1 MSLSKRND
9 ALEHFRQGNF
19 AKAIKLYLELRVD
32 YPLDTDIH
40 TALARIFYL
49 NRQFEKS
56 LQSYMMTLHLC
67 ASAHFQNRPISGEEK
82 SKFLASSSFTTHI
95 GCSQVAL
102 DMNNL
107 KSRLSKHFDVEKNL
121 NIYRS
126 ILMNKPGKLDDEYL
140 IFCNSIGH
148 HLYERFIE
156 WDNLQLKNTNDVMAM
171 VKFYESLCT
180 EETNFTLS

>member
-9 ALEHFRQGNF
+9 ALEHVRQGNF
-19 AKAIKLYLELRVD
+19 VKAIKLYLELRVD
-32 YPLDTDIH
+32 NPLDTDIH
-40 TALARIFYL
+40 TALARLFYL

-67 ASAHFQNRPISGEEK
+67 ASAHFYNRPITSEEK
-82 SKFLASSSFTTHI
+82 TEFLNSSSFTTHI

-102 DMNNL
+102 DMTNL

-121 NIYRS
+121 EAYKA
-126 ILMNKPGKLDDEYL
+126 ILMDKPGKLNDEYL
-140 IFCNSIGH
+140 IFCKSIGH
-148 HLYERFIE
+148 HLFENFIA
-156 WDNLQLKNTNDVMAM
+156 WDNLQLKNTNDVKAM

-180 EETNFTLS
+180 EETKFVLP